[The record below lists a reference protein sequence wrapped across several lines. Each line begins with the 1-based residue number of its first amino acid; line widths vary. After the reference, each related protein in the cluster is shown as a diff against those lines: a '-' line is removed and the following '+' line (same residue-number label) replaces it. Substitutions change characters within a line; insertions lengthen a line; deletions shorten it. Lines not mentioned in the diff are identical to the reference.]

1 MKKLSIIYV
10 SFFLLLAMCF
20 IPLKLL
26 GDLENYWISIPLIIL
41 DALLFALFIDNEF
54 KVVCYFK
61 IRRKTAKE
69 KWNITEEH
77 IQRLL
82 GEQEFLKSAFP
93 DRFPEIIRHLREYL
107 VKEGVSPQVIERLT
121 ANKIAPNC

>member
-1 MKKLSIIYV
+1 M
-10 SFFLLLAMCF
+10 
-20 IPLKLL
+20 
-26 GDLENYWISIPLIIL
+26 
-41 DALLFALFIDNEF
+41 
-54 KVVCYFK
+54 
-61 IRRKTAKE
+61 AKG

-93 DRFPEIIRHLREYL
+93 DRFPKIIRYLREYL

-121 ANKIAPNC
+121 ANKIASDVCDTKVHKDS